1 MGLEIGFNGEE
12 AEEDPLEERPKAD
25 LALRQTDCKRV
36 SGPRA
41 KRIKSVLPKSCK
53 SK

>member
-1 MGLEIGFNGEE
+1 MGLEIEE
-12 AEEDPLEERPKAD
+12 EEDPFEERPKAD
-25 LALRQTDCKRV
+25 LALRQTECKRV

-41 KRIKSVLPKSCK
+41 RRIKSLLPKSCK

>member
-1 MGLEIGFNGEE
+1 MGLEM
-12 AEEDPLEERPKAD
+12 EEDPLEEERPKAD
-25 LALRQTDCKRV
+25 LALRQTECKRV

-41 KRIKSVLPKSCK
+41 RRIKSVLPKSCK